1 MLCLLLVLLLK
12 RKKKAGLPTLL
23 EQIPLNRC
31 QQRHRTNTLLTDL
44 ATCTSERRNSGN
56 TDRGESEDE

>member
-56 TDRGESEDE
+56 TDRRESEDE

>member
-31 QQRHRTNTLLTDL
+31 QQRHRTNTLLMDL

>member
-1 MLCLLLVLLLK
+1 MFVVGVASEK
-12 RKKKAGLPTLL
+12 KKKAGLPTLL
-23 EQIPLNRC
+23 EQILLNRC
-31 QQRHRTNTLLTDL
+31 QQRHRTNTLLMDL

>member
-12 RKKKAGLPTLL
+12 RKKKAGLPKLL